1 MQFSCESKELAQS
14 VNIVKRAIS
23 SSNNAPIFSGIHA
36 ILQGNT
42 LQLIAMDN
50 TYMMNK
56 KLDVNG
62 EEDGELLI
70 PAKAI
75 GDLLARFDPDEVLTV
90 QQLPGEKEMT
100 LKAAKARGQYHIPL
114 MDPEEYPAMPLLQGD
129 RTLQLPEE
137 IMGKLISTTVYA
149 CSTDA
154 SRPLYTGV
162 YLESPDSI

>member
-36 ILQGNT
+36 ILQGIT

-114 MDPEEYPAMPLLQGD
+114 MDPEEYPAMHLHQGD

-137 IMGKLISTTVYA
+137 IMG
-149 CSTDA
+149 
-154 SRPLYTGV
+154 
-162 YLESPDSI
+162 

>member
-56 KLDVNG
+56 KMDVNG
-62 EEDGELLI
+62 QEDGELLI

-75 GDLLARFDPDEVLTV
+75 GICWPVS
-90 QQLPGEKEMT
+90 
-100 LKAAKARGQYHIPL
+100 I
-114 MDPEEYPAMPLLQGD
+114 
-129 RTLQLPEE
+129 RT
-137 IMGKLISTTVYA
+137 K
-149 CSTDA
+149 CSPF
-154 SRPLYTGV
+154 SSCPV
-162 YLESPDSI
+162 KKK

>member
-36 ILQGNT
+36 ILQGNI

-90 QQLPGEKEMT
+90 SNCPVK
-100 LKAAKARGQYHIPL
+100 KK
-114 MDPEEYPAMPLLQGD
+114 
-129 RTLQLPEE
+129 
-137 IMGKLISTTVYA
+137 
-149 CSTDA
+149 
-154 SRPLYTGV
+154 
-162 YLESPDSI
+162 